1 MSDIVKVSANPLS
14 RFLGRCHPTVLTA
27 YGAIAAFVAYFCMYG
42 LRKPFA
48 AAEFEGLSFWESG
61 TPLKSALV
69 QSQLIGYA
77 LSKLLGI
84 KFCSEISRRRR
95 GWVLVGLILV
105 AQVSLLL
112 FAVVPKDYKVVAMF
126 LNGIPLGMVWG
137 MVVSYLEG
145 RRVSEALLAGLS
157 CSFIIASG
165 YTKGVGLGMVK
176 SGVSDFW
183 MPCLTGL
190 VFLVPFLLAVFLL
203 EQLPDPDPRDVLE
216 RTRREPMGAARR
228 WAFILKFLP
237 GMGMLMLAYFFMTG
251 YRDYRDNFGV
261 EIFSLLGY
269 QEQPLIFARSETPV
283 AIGVLFALSILVFVR
298 NNRWG
303 LFGAFVIMGS
313 GTVLLGVATWL
324 LDRGQ
329 ISGLSYM
336 ILTGLGIYLAYVPFG
351 SVLFDRMIASTRV
364 AGTAV
369 FAIYVADFI
378 GYLGPILILNL
389 KDYMLGDVNELVFFR
404 RFSYAMSIGGTIL
417 LIASCCYFIYGH
429 EHHQTS
435 TEPEE

>member
-1 MSDIVKVSANPLS
+1 MSDVVKVSSNPLA
-14 RFLGRCHPTVLTA
+14 RYLGRCHPTVLTA
-27 YGAIAAFVAYFCMYG
+27 YGAAAAFTAYFCMYG

-48 AAEFEGLSFWESG
+48 AAEFEGLSFWGSA

-77 LSKLLGI
+77 LSKLIGI
-84 KFCSEISRRRR
+84 KFCSEVSRSRR
-95 GWVLVGLILV
+95 GWALVGLILT

-112 FAVVPKDYKVVAMF
+112 FAVIPKDYKVVAMF

-165 YTKGVGLGMVK
+165 YTKDVGRGILS

-190 VFLVPFLLAVFLL
+190 VFLAPFLLAVFLL

-216 RTRREPMGAARR
+216 RTRREPMGAAKR
-228 WAFILKFLP
+228 WAFMWTFLP
-237 GMGMLMLAYFFMTG
+237 GMAMLIFAYFFMTG

-261 EIFSLLGY
+261 EIFSQLGY
-269 QEQPLIFARSETPV
+269 REQPLIFTRSETSV
-283 AIGVLFALSILVFVR
+283 AFGVLLALSVLVFIR

-303 LFGAFVIMGS
+303 LLGAFVIMAI
-313 GTVLLGVATWL
+313 GTVLLGVATLL

-329 ISGLSYM
+329 ISGLTYM

-378 GYLGPILILNL
+378 GYLGPITILNL
-389 KDYMLGDVNELVFFR
+389 KDYMLGDMNELVFFR
-404 RFSYAMSIGGTIL
+404 QFSYVMSIGGTIL
-417 LIASCCYFIYGH
+417 LLASCCYFIYGH
-429 EHHQTS
+429 EHHETPD
-435 TEPEE
+435 ELEN